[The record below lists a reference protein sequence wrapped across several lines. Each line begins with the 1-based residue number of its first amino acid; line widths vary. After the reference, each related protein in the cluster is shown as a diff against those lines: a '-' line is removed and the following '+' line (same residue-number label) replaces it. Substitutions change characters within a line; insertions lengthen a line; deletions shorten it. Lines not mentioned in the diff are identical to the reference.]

1 MSNIGCGCGQTN
13 ITMSENITEAVAQ
26 LVEEFEGA
34 DVEIDTED
42 ANDQIAKLVE
52 FDVSLGD
59 AVDTVRSTLMDTHD
73 VSYGQLQNSSG
84 NDLVAVGDIPSLV
97 EAADGDDIWV
107 DVEIKILDPW
117 EPRSDSIAQVGLAG
131 DSSGTIKYTMFAVSE
146 LPEVEQ
152 GESYAM
158 ENVIASSYTGQN
170 GTTYEVK
177 PNKASTISALD
188 EDIEVPDRD
197 EQGGEAISGMVV
209 QIKEGSGLIERCSE
223 EDCTR
228 VLNNGRCPVHG
239 EVEGEHDL
247 RIKAV
252 VDDGEDTYD
261 VFFGTEETEDLLG
274 MDVEQAVKAAKDALD
289 MSVAERSLRS
299 SLVGQF
305 VDLDAGHIASS
316 DMYIVNSYDVGEAV
330 ESEEISEVA
339 MRAQNL
345 IEA

>member
-1 MSNIGCGCGQTN
+1 
-13 ITMSENITEAVAQ
+13 MSENITEAVAQ
-26 LVEEFEGA
+26 LEDEFEGA
-34 DVEIDTED
+34 DVEIDTQD
-42 ANDQIAKLVE
+42 AHDQMAKLVD

-59 AVDTVRSTLMDTHD
+59 AIDTVRSSLMDAHN
-73 VSYGQLQNSSG
+73 VSYGALQNSG
-84 NDLVAVGDIPSLV
+84 GDQLVAVGDIPGLV
-97 EAADGDDIWV
+97 EAADGEDIWC

-158 ENVIASSYTGQN
+158 SNVVASSYTGQN
-170 GTTYEVK
+170 GTTYEIK
-177 PNKASTISALD
+177 PNTSSTISPLD

-209 QIKEGSGLIERCSE
+209 QVKEGSGLIKRCSE

-228 VLNNGRCPVHG
+228 VLNDGRCPVHG

-274 MDVEQAVKAAKDALD
+274 MDVQQAVEAAKDALD

-316 DMYIVNSYDVGEAV
+316 DMYIVNDYEVGAAV
-330 ESEEISEVA
+330 EDDDISEVA